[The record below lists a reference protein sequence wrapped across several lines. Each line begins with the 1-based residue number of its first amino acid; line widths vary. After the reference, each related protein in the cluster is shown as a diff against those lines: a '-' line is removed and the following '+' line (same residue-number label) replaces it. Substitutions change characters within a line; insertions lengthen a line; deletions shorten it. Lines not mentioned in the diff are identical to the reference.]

1 MKTKPWILSLVG
13 VAILIVGIG
22 TGSFLASS
30 SSPIEQAQGHQHDA
44 EASTS
49 WTCSMHPQIQQ
60 PNPGKCPIC
69 GMDLIPLTQNE
80 ANENPRSLTLSETA
94 KALARIETSPVER
107 KFPEMEI
114 RLSGKMS
121 YDETRLRAITA
132 RFPARIDRLFVN
144 YTGIPVN
151 KGEHLAEV
159 YSPELLTAQS
169 ELLFSIKQNPQ
180 GIVAEAARRKLLL
193 WDLLPEQIQAIEERG
208 AAQDQLELRA
218 PLGGIVVEKHIKEG
232 DYVQTGQSLFK
243 IADLS
248 HLWLSLDA
256 YESEITWL
264 RYGQKVSFEVETYA
278 SELFEGRIVFIDP
291 ILNEKTRTVKVRV
304 DVKNEDSR
312 LKPGMLVN
320 AIVYSKISDGG
331 KVFSPEFAGKWICP
345 MHPEIISDASESC
358 TLCGMPLVAVEDLG
372 YIANTEATAPLV
384 VPTSA
389 VLRTG
394 KRAVVYVET
403 PGTDS
408 PTYEGR
414 EIKIGSRAGN
424 EFIVIDGLTEGER
437 VVTNGAFKLDSS
449 LQIQAKPSM
458 MTPEE
463 TPASTE
469 QSLQTTSHTPDK
481 TEDYSTLPEAF
492 KTAINSLL
500 AHYFTLQQALSKD
513 ELPPARQSADKIL
526 KAFHQLSTDPLSP
539 ALVSKLETIHEQLHP
554 AAYAIAEAQDLNQAR
569 GIDFE
574 SLTKAVIQ
582 LIEQFG
588 TGENQNIYLMH
599 CPMAL
604 DNKGADWLQNDPE
617 LRNPYFGP
625 MMLRCGATQNVFT
638 AKDSK

>member
-1 MKTKPWILSLVG
+1 MKTNPWILSLIG
-13 VAILIVGIG
+13 ATILVAGIG
-22 TGSFLASS
+22 TGSFLASPPPS
-30 SSPIEQAQGHQHDA
+30 QEKDQDHQHET
-44 EASTS
+44 EASTT

-60 PNPGKCPIC
+60 LKPGKCPIC
-69 GMDLIPLTQNE
+69 GMDLIPLTQKD

-107 KFPEMEI
+107 RFPEMEI
-114 RLSGKMS
+114 RLSGKID

-144 YTGIPVN
+144 YTGIAVN

-159 YSPELLTAQS
+159 YSPELLTAQN

-180 GIVAEAARRKLLL
+180 GTVTEAARRKLLL

-208 AAQDQLELRA
+208 IAQDQLELKA
-218 PLGGIVVEKHIKEG
+218 PLGGIVIEKHIKEG
-232 DYVQTGQSLFK
+232 DYVQTGQPLFK
-243 IADLS
+243 IADMS
-248 HLWLSLDA
+248 HLWLYLDA

-264 RYGQKVSFEVETYA
+264 RYGQKVSFEVKTYA

-291 ILNEKTRTVKVRV
+291 MLNEKTRTVKVRV

-345 MHPEIISDASESC
+345 MHPEIISDISESC
-358 TLCGMPLVAVEDLG
+358 TLCGMPLVPVEDLG
-372 YIANTEATAPLV
+372 YIANTEATAPLI
-384 VPTSA
+384 VPSSA

-403 PGTDS
+403 PGTDK

-424 EFIVIDGLTEGER
+424 EFIVIDGLNEGER

-458 MTPEE
+458 MNPAEISASAKPSPETTLHTPE
-463 TPASTE
+463 
-469 QSLQTTSHTPDK
+469 K
-481 TEDYSTLPEAF
+481 TGNPIEPEV
-492 KTAINSLL
+492 INSLL
-500 AHYFTLQQALSKD
+500 NHYFTIQQALSND
-513 ELPPARQSADKIL
+513 ELPAAKESAEAL
-526 KAFHQLSTDPLSP
+526 LTAFHKLPTTLSP
-539 ALVSKLETIHEQLHP
+539 KLKTIHQQLHP
-554 AAYAIAEAQDLNQAR
+554 AVNAIAEAQDLNQAR
-569 GIDFE
+569 SVHFENMTKGIVEFIKD
-574 SLTKAVIQ
+574 
-582 LIEQFG
+582 FG
-588 TGENQNIYLMH
+588 TGKNPNIYLMH

-604 DNKGADWLQNDPE
+604 DNKGADWLQKDPE
-617 LRNPYFGP
+617 LRNPYFGS
-625 MMLRCGATQNVFT
+625 MMLRCGAIREVF
-638 AKDSK
+638 K